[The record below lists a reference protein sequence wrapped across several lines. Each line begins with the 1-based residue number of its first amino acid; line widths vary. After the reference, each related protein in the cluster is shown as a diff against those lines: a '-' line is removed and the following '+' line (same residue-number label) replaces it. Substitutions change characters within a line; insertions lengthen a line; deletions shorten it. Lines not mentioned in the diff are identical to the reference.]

1 MTWPNDGSSYSPNDS
16 ANRADQSAAPTTGQN
31 VAMTDNDKN
40 GILYLNAA
48 GPLAALTVTL
58 PSNANSKIGQ
68 ERLIASSKAVTL
80 LTVTN
85 PSGGTVI
92 APTSLTIGSNIVMR
106 KVADNTWMQVTI

>member
-1 MTWPNDGSSYSPNDS
+1 MTWPNEGAPYNPNDS
-16 ANRADQSAAPTTGQN
+16 ANRADQSATPTNGQN
-31 VAMTDNDKN
+31 VAMTDNDKD

-48 GPLAALTVTL
+48 GTLATLTVTL

-68 ERLIASSKAVTL
+68 ERLIASSKAITL

-92 APTSLTIGSNIVMR
+92 APVALNLGANIAMR
-106 KVADNTWMQVTI
+106 KVADNTWMQVTT